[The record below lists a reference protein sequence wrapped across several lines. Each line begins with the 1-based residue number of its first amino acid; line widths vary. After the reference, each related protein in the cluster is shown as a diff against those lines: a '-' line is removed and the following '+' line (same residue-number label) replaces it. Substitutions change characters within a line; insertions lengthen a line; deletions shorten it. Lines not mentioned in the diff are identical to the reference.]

1 MTPAIQTPVKGFTG
15 TVVGV
20 DFKNGEGETE
30 DPAALAFFA
39 RQGYTIAAKTK
50 PKEPTER
57 ELLVDE
63 AKALGLEAK
72 GKVDELKKRIA
83 EHKAKTP
90 ADPQTPPNGDGSKTP
105 PADGDKGEEQA

>member
-1 MTPAIQTPVKGFTG
+1 MSPKITTPVKGFTG

-30 DPAALAFFA
+30 DPAALAYFA
-39 RQGYTIAAKTK
+39 RQGYTVGTEEKA
-50 PKEPTER
+50 KEPTER
-57 ELLVDE
+57 ELLVAE
-63 AKALGLEAK
+63 AKTLGIDAK

-90 ADPQTPPNGDGSKTP
+90 APPANPQTPPAG
-105 PADGDKGEEQA
+105 GDKGGDEGKEQG

>member
-1 MTPAIQTPVKGFTG
+1 MSPKITTPVKGYTG

-30 DPAALAFFA
+30 DPAALAYFA
-39 RQGYTIAAKTK
+39 RQGYTVAAEEK

-57 ELLVDE
+57 ELLVAE
-63 AKALGLEAK
+63 AKKLGIEAK

-83 EHKAKTP
+83 EHKAKNPTQP
-90 ADPQTPPNGDGSKTP
+90 ADPQTPPAGDEGK
-105 PADGDKGEEQA
+105 EQG